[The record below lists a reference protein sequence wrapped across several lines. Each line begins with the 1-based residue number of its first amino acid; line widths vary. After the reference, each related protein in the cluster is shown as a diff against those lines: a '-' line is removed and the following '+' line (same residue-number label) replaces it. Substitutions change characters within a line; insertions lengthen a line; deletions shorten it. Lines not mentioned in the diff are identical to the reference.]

1 MERNERHYIK
11 DIKQTLQNISQS
23 DRARYMILVKGL
35 HNLKTEYK
43 DLYNYAQSNTEF
55 ITQRLNNLTALT
67 KLTTL
72 QLKLLKQKVNSDEKN
87 TTIKLNF

>member
-55 ITQRLNNLTALT
+55 ITQRLNNLTELT

-87 TTIKLNF
+87 TTIKLNS

>member
-1 MERNERHYIK
+1 MEKNERHYIK

-55 ITQRLNNLTALT
+55 ITQRLNNLTDLT

-87 TTIKLNF
+87 TTIKLNS

>member
-1 MERNERHYIK
+1 MEKNERHYIK

-55 ITQRLNNLTALT
+55 ITQRLNNLTDLT

-72 QLKLLKQKVNSDEKN
+72 KLKLLKQKVNSDEKN
-87 TTIKLNF
+87 TTIKLNS

>member
-1 MERNERHYIK
+1 MEKNERHYIK

-23 DRARYMILVKGL
+23 DRARYMMLVKEL

-55 ITQRLNNLTALT
+55 ITQRLNNLTDLT

-72 QLKLLKQKVNSDEKN
+72 KLKLLKQKVNSDEKN
-87 TTIKLNF
+87 TTIKLNS

>member
-55 ITQRLNNLTALT
+55 ITQRLNNLTDLT

-72 QLKLLKQKVNSDEKN
+72 QLKLLK
-87 TTIKLNF
+87 

>member
-55 ITQRLNNLTALT
+55 ITQRLNNLTDLT

-87 TTIKLNF
+87 TTIKLNS

>member
-1 MERNERHYIK
+1 MGRNERHSIK

-23 DRARYMILVKGL
+23 VRARYMILVKGL

-43 DLYNYAQSNTEF
+43 DLYSYAQSNTEF
-55 ITQRLNNLTALT
+55 ITQRLNNLTDLT

-87 TTIKLNF
+87 TTIKLNS